1 MLGEN
6 PAMVR
11 TKETAVQMGLPNP
24 EPNGKSKRKHMSYYA
39 ALFTLIEM
47 TCRQNIEDQSA

>member
-1 MLGEN
+1 M
-6 PAMVR
+6 
-11 TKETAVQMGLPNP
+11 QMGLPNP